1 MKDAKQSMID
11 EISDRIRD
19 LGEEIRYNKDLSM
32 EDKMTQI
39 DILLDTIKFLKDYD
53 ENVKILNKH
62 RIEHKW
68 ERT

>member
-19 LGEEIRYNKDLSM
+19 LGEEIRYNKDLSI
-32 EDKMTQI
+32 EDKMTQM

>member
-32 EDKMTQI
+32 EDKMTQM